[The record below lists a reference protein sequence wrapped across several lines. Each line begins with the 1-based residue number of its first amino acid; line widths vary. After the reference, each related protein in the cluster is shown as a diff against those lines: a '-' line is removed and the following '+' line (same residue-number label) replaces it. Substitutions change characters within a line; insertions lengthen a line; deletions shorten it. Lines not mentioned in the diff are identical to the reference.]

1 MKKILL
7 IVLVIIV
14 LSASAFFIFHNRES
28 KFYLEDKYYE
38 GNEFVEINGDELNN
52 IYSNSFVLFTYN
64 NYCNFEIPCDQI
76 FQSFMKKNNIK
87 ILSISFSEFKKTS
100 YYETVKYAPSII
112 IVKDKKIVAYLD
124 AEKDEDIEKYQD
136 VNKFEQWIEKYIYFS
151 KK

>member
-14 LSASAFFIFHNRES
+14 LSASAFFIFYNRES

-52 IYSNSFVLFTYN
+52 INSNNFVLFTYN

-87 ILSISFSEFKKTS
+87 ILSISFSEFKKTR
-100 YYETVKYAPSII
+100 YYETIKYAPSII
-112 IVKDKKIVAYLD
+112 IVKGKKVVAYLD